1 MFGSCFCYYAFFY
14 YLMWCL
20 FFVWVL
26 FFCVIVWCSR
36 CVRHKCQTNRR
47 TASVGTYIWVKW
59 NCSKCPSSY
68 MFKKKLRLENGIP
81 RINKT
86 IKRKLHVKTKLNA
99 IEFHINCTRYS
110 RVLWYMHNLFKN
122 SLSWTIDSMNFIYFR
137 FR

>member
-1 MFGSCFCYYAFFY
+1 MENIMFGSCFCYYAFFY
-14 YLMWCL
+14 YLMWVL
-20 FFVWVL
+20 FIVWLL

-36 CVRHKCQTNRR
+36 CVRHKSQTYEWSGRVLNVQAR
-47 TASVGTYIWVKW
+47 I
-59 NCSKCPSSY
+59 CL
-68 MFKKKLRLENGIP
+68 FKKKLRLENGIP

-86 IKRKLHVKTKLNA
+86 IKRKLHVKTKISA